1 MTNDS
6 WNKLRL
12 TLKVF
17 ESNSSN
23 VLIPFGIPPQIWSI
37 NMVLW
42 SIDLKLYHRQSLD
55 ISAFQKPVTSEERN
69 KTMFARQLLFHGYR

>member
-6 WNKLRL
+6 WNKLGS
-12 TLKVF
+12 TLEVF

-23 VLIPFGIPPQIWSI
+23 VLIPFGIPPKIWSI

-55 ISAFQKPVTSEERN
+55 ISAF
-69 KTMFARQLLFHGYR
+69 